1 MKKDSKQWILT
12 AFLVG
17 TSTAAIALPAASP
30 FCGFYFGGSAGG
42 AFFSAREGRTGFV
55 AVDYNGLGPT
65 PPPTPTPPTPPTPP
79 APPPPVPNAFDASA
93 SHSVQHAY
101 KKNSFDVA
109 IYTGYGYTWEDAY
122 LGVEAFLHNT
132 HYDAKGKHAFS
143 ASSESV
149 LGQAALN
156 ANVSNIT
163 SISTRLSRIEPGI
176 DVRPGIFLTP
186 FTLLYGRLGVGY
198 NKLTLHA
205 DTHPSALFSYTPT
218 GTATGDDRETNSRR
232 KKMGALRLGIGLEQN
247 ICENIYIRADYINTH
262 YRGTKLRTLPES
274 YTATTPN
281 GDILT
286 YTASTTSRVTS
297 FFNNTVTLGMSYYW

>member
-1 MKKDSKQWILT
+1 MKKDSKPWILT

-17 TSTAAIALPAASP
+17 TSTATIALPAVSP

-42 AFFSAREGRTGFV
+42 AFLSAREGRTGYV
-55 AVDYNGLGPT
+55 NVDYNGII
-65 PPPTPTPPTPPTPP
+65 PTPP
-79 APPPPVPNAFDASA
+79 APPTLAVPNSFNASA

-101 KKNSFDVA
+101 KKNSIDIA
-109 IYTGYGYTWEDAY
+109 IYTGYGYAWEDAF

-132 HYDAKGKHAFS
+132 HYEAKGKHVFSTSSDTAFT
-143 ASSESV
+143 
-149 LGQAALN
+149 QAALN
-156 ANVSNIT
+156 ANLSNVT
-163 SISTRLSRIEPGI
+163 SISTSLSRIEPGI

-186 FTLLYGRLGVGY
+186 CTLLYGRLGVGY

-205 DTHPSALFSYTPT
+205 DTHPSVLFSYTP
-218 GTATGDDRETNSRR
+218 AAAIIRDEREEITRS

-262 YRGTKLRTLPES
+262 YRGTKLRTPAER
-274 YTATTPN
+274 YTTTTST
-281 GDILT
+281 GDTLA
-286 YTASTTSRVTS
+286 YTSSTTSRVTS